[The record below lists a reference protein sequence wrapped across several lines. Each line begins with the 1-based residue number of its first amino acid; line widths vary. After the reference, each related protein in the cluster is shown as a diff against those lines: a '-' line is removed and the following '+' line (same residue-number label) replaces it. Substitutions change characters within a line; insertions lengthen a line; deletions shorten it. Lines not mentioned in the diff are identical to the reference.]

1 MMMALLITAILTW
14 SPEAVLKE
22 YLMENYPWPEIQ
34 VEEVIPE
41 KDLPETR
48 PTRISTLRGPLGRAE
63 FIFSFENGSSI
74 RVKATVTA
82 RDRVVKTIR
91 PLTRHTL
98 LDRSMLYTT
107 LMDVRKIPRGAVRT
121 IKALIGKE
129 LKRSVRAD
137 MVLRKN
143 MVVNQPVIKKG
154 EQVTI
159 LYQSPTLRITAPGIA
174 RTSGSIGEGVKVLN
188 LSSKKL
194 VIGMVRGKGVVDVSS
209 R

>member
-1 MMMALLITAILTW
+1 MLLALLITAALTW
-14 SPEAVLKE
+14 SPASVLRD
-22 YLMENYPWPEIQ
+22 YLVENYPWPEIQ
-34 VEEVIPE
+34 VEDIQPE

-48 PTRISTLRGPLGRAE
+48 PAMISTERGPLGQAE
-63 FIFSFENGSSI
+63 FLFTFQDGRSI
-74 RVKATVTA
+74 KVRAKVTA
-82 RDRVVKTIR
+82 RDRVVRTIR

-121 IKALIGKE
+121 VQAVIGKE
-129 LKRSVRAD
+129 LKRSLRAD
-137 MVLRKN
+137 TVLREG
-143 MVVNQPVIKKG
+143 MVKKQPLIRRGDK
-154 EQVTI
+154 VTI
-159 LYQSPTLRITAPGIA
+159 LYQSPFLRITVPGIA
-174 RTSGSIGEGVKVLN
+174 RTSGSIGEGVEVLN